1 MINRVVLVGRIT
13 ADPEIRKTQTGLSV
27 TRFTLALDNGKDKP
41 ADFINCVAWRQS
53 ADFLG
58 EYARKGFVIGVDGR
72 ISTRSYEKDGHKVYV
87 TEVVADTVRI
97 CSGKQN
103 SNGQGNGQP
112 QQNRSQKA
120 QNEPK
125 TDDFGLPQGLDF
137 NPDDLPF

>member
-58 EYARKGFVIGVDGR
+58 EYARKGFVVGVDGS

-87 TEVVADTVRI
+87 TEVVAEKVRI

-103 SNGQGNGQP
+103 SNGQGNSQP

-120 QNEPK
+120 QNEP
-125 TDDFGLPQGLDF
+125 TDDFGIPHGTDF
-137 NPDDLPF
+137 DESDLPF